1 MYRIDGDVF
10 DCFQAAIT
18 TELIKNKIDPIF
30 VWAQLDFKII
40 KVNNLFQMDNYRF
53 GFTERLQES
62 FSLSLE
68 YTKNLTVDKN
78 FIESIRRGD
87 IIRVDTY
94 FLPYCLL
101 FKREHSGHYINI
113 VSIDETGYLVIDKY
127 FNFEGYITKE
137 ELEEI
142 LKKPI
147 ESNFFQ
153 DATKF
158 QVVNNLGKFESVD
171 EIIRKNIKLLENEI
185 SGKYNYSYIKK
196 IIEQEGVNLESV
208 YSALKTTSNSR
219 YHFRQ
224 FIEVNFPHNEML
236 KQYIRDSEITWRTL
250 ANFILLLNSTKNTKI
265 LKQGIDLRIDLL
277 FESESK
283 ILIELKKIVRKG
295 INENKDKR

>member
-40 KVNNLFQMDNYRF
+40 KVNNFFQMDNYRF
-53 GFTERLQES
+53 GFKERLQES
-62 FSLSLE
+62 FSLSLD
-68 YTKNLTVDKN
+68 YTTNLTVDKN
-78 FIESIRRGD
+78 FIESIRVGD

-94 FLPYCLL
+94 YLPYCLL
-101 FKREHSGHYINI
+101 FEREHSGHYINI
-113 VSIDETGYLVIDKY
+113 SLIDKNGYLVIDKY

-137 ELEEI
+137 ELETI

-153 DATKF
+153 NVTKF
-158 QVVNNLGKFESVD
+158 QLVNNFGGFESVD
-171 EIIRKNIKLLENEI
+171 EIIQKNIKLLESEI
-185 SGKYNYSYIKK
+185 SGKYNYSYIRKV
-196 IIEQEGVNLESV
+196 IEQTEVNLESV

-224 FIEVNFPHNEML
+224 FIEINFPNNEIL
-236 KQYIRDSEITWRTL
+236 KQCIRDSEITWRTL
-250 ANFILLLNSTKNTKI
+250 ANFILLLNSTKNTSI
-265 LKQGIDLRIDLL
+265 LKQGIDSRIELL

-283 ILIELKKIVRKG
+283 ILMELKNIVRND
-295 INENKDKR
+295 INEDKYK